1 MTKRIF
7 PNLSLNRRPYPRV
20 ECATVRSFLISTAMT
35 RAPALVRT
43 LVPDKAKNT
52 PGCRRLRKDSG
63 NTEETQDTRMEM
75 LTYTVIKGI
84 IPTVQL
90 SPRISKDHSAT
101 LLHGMMLFVP
111 TL

>member
-1 MTKRIF
+1 M
-7 PNLSLNRRPYPRV
+7 S
-20 ECATVRSFLISTAMT
+20 

-52 PGCRRLRKDSG
+52 SGCRRLRKDSG

-75 LTYTVIKGI
+75 LTYTVTKDI

-90 SPRISKDHSAT
+90 SLRTSKDYSVT
-101 LLHGMMLFVP
+101 LLHGMMLFFP